1 MGTVIINLQ
10 MQINYMGC
18 LSMGIEATVITAKC
32 GKTQKIYGIRVER
45 RGGDWYRTWA
55 FKINEKSAKKEG
67 FDKTV
72 INGKFNADK
81 EYNGC
86 PYCGSGEFTKCGCGK
101 ISCWSG
107 EKTVKC
113 CWCGAKG
120 EISVVDKVELN
131 SSVNF

>member
-1 MGTVIINLQ
+1 MGV
-10 MQINYMGC
+10 
-18 LSMGIEATVITAKC
+18 EATVIIAKC

-45 RGGDWYRTWA
+45 RNKDWYKTWA
-55 FKINEKSAKKEG
+55 FKINEKSAKREG

-86 PYCGSGEFTKCGCGK
+86 PYCHSSEFIKCGCGK
-101 ISCWSG
+101 ISCWNG
-107 EKTVKC
+107 EKIVKC
-113 CWCGAKG
+113 SWCGAKG
-120 EISVVDKVELN
+120 EISIVDKVELN